1 MNIFELARS
10 AGVTPSVVRFY
21 ARSGAFPQPH
31 PQPDGRLGYDER
43 DVVRLRLAVT
53 LHRLGADVAER
64 IAAIDPQ
71 PGTGPEQASG
81 MPKSRAVPESRR
93 HPAGA
98 GRDSALMKMPSEDG
112 GR

>member
-21 ARSGAFPQPH
+21 ARSGAFPRPH

-43 DVVRLRLAVT
+43 DVARLRLAVT
-53 LHRLGADVAER
+53 LHRLGADPAGR
-64 IAAIDPQ
+64 IAAIDP
-71 PGTGPEQASG
+71 
-81 MPKSRAVPESRR
+81 
-93 HPAGA
+93 HPAPDRPDDAPRA
-98 GRDSALMKMPSEDG
+98 GTDPAGTAASDTAPGQTPLPDR

>member
-43 DVVRLRLAVT
+43 DVARLRLAVT
-53 LHRLGADVAER
+53 LHRLGADATER
-64 IAAIDPQ
+64 IAAIDPHPAKAPDPARGV
-71 PGTGPEQASG
+71 PGSG
-81 MPKSRAVPESRR
+81 T
-93 HPAGA
+93 HPAGTAA
-98 GRDSALMKMPSEDG
+98 GTAASDTAPVQMRPEDG